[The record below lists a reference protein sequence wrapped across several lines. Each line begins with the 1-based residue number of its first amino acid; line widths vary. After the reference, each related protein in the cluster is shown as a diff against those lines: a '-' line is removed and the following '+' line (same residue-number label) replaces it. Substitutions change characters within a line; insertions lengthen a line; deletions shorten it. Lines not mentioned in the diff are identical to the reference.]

1 MDWEKILTNSVTDQG
16 LHFQNTQTTQE
27 TQNQKQPNEKNGHV
41 DYEGYPIFSKEFFP
55 Q

>member
-27 TQNQKQPNEKNGHV
+27 TQNQKQPNEKNGQ
-41 DYEGYPIFSKEFFP
+41 KT
-55 Q
+55 